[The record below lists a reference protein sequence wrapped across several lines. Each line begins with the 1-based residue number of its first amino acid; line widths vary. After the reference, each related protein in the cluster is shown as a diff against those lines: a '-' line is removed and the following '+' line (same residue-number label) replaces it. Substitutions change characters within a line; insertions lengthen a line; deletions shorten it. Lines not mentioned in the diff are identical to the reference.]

1 MEIKV
6 AGLDYKNAPINIRD
20 KFAFSSSAAADFLKK
35 LRAQGEDAV
44 LVSTCNRT
52 ELCIFSKKDPAE
64 LLGLKGSGCHFYS
77 LKGEEAAR
85 HIYRLAAG
93 LCSQVPLEDQIL
105 GQMKDSL
112 QRSRELKCCGSVLGQ
127 LFQSAITAGKE
138 IRTEAKQRPN
148 TRAASVGRL
157 ACDKAKEYFGSLA
170 KARVLVI
177 GSGDMGI
184 LCANL
189 FAEEGAH
196 VSMTR
201 RRVRI
206 DGRLPHED
214 VQIIDYEDR
223 YSALLSSDIVIGA
236 TASPHFVLTNKDF
249 PRDGISRIVL
259 DLAVP
264 RDAEPSV
271 KDITGVTLLDMDSLG
286 QDTEDTELAPVIEGI
301 ISKEMDRFMSWLGVR
316 ECMPMIEDI
325 CSYAERELTE
335 SLSSIASENDR
346 EIQGAAR
353 NMINKL
359 LFTMKEKVG
368 LEMAKNCYSALAKAA
383 RG

>member
-1 MEIKV
+1 
-6 AGLDYKNAPINIRD
+6 
-20 KFAFSSSAAADFLKK
+20 
-35 LRAQGEDAV
+35 
-44 LVSTCNRT
+44 
-52 ELCIFSKKDPAE
+52 DPAE
-64 LLGLKGSGCHFYS
+64 LLGLKESGCKFYS
-77 LKGEEAAR
+77 LKGEEAVL

-112 QRSRELKCCGSVLGQ
+112 QRSRELKCCGPVAGQ
-127 LFQSAITAGKE
+127 LFQSAIAAGKE
-138 IRTEAKQRPN
+138 IRTEAKRRPH
-148 TRAASVGRL
+148 THAASVGRL
-157 ACDKAKEYFGSLA
+157 ALDKAKEYFGRLSE
-170 KARVLVI
+170 ARVLVV

-189 FAEEGAH
+189 FADEGAQ
-196 VSMTR
+196 VLMTR
-201 RRVRI
+201 RRIRT
-206 DGRLPHED
+206 DGRLPHES
-214 VQIIDYEDR
+214 VEIIDYEDR
-223 YSALLSSDIVIGA
+223 YDALLSSDIIIGA
-236 TASPHFVLTNKDF
+236 TASPHCVLHEKDF
-249 PRDGISRIVL
+249 PRDGSQRLLL

-264 RDAEPSV
+264 RDIEPSI
-271 KDITGVTLLDMDSLG
+271 KNISEVTLLDMDSLG
-286 QDTEDTELAPVIEGI
+286 QDCEDTELTPVIESI
-301 ISKEMDRFMSWLGVR
+301 IAKEKDRFMSWLGVR

-335 SLSSIASENDR
+335 SLSSIVCENDR